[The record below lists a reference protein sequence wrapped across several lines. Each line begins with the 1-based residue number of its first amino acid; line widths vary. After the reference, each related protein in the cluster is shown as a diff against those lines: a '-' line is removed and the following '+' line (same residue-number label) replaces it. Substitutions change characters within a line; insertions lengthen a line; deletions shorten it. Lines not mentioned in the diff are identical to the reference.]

1 MPLRGAKARRGFAV
15 RDAALRD
22 IMQAADIATEQEL
35 ARRMGVAPSTVSR
48 VLRGEMG
55 AGRLFVQGLGR
66 AFPGVPITDLVD
78 LS

>member
-1 MPLRGAKARRGFAV
+1 MPQGAAEARRGFDI
-15 RDAALRD
+15 RDNFREV
-22 IMQAADIATEQEL
+22 MQAAGIATEQEL

-55 AGRLFVQGLGR
+55 AGRLFVRGLGR
-66 AFPGVPITDLVD
+66 AFPGVPITELVD

>member
-1 MPLRGAKARRGFAV
+1 MPPKTAKARRGFAV
-15 RDAALRD
+15 HNAALRD
-22 IMQAADIATEQEL
+22 TMRAADITTEQEL

-55 AGRLFVQGLGR
+55 AGRLFVRGLGR
-66 AFPGVPITDLVD
+66 AFPGVPITELVD